1 MTTINCVNFRGG
13 GETTGS
19 PAYRNTASLRNA
31 EQPTPQM
38 PNDSVNFKG
47 YDEYGNKKKSKAVPI
62 ILGSVVAIGAAIVGM
77 GYAHKNNLIVN
88 MKEGKVKNLLS
99 KANPALEKCHDW
111 CHTVK
116 KFGVDSWEKVKGWF
130 SKKS

>member
-1 MTTINCVNFRGG
+1 MSVSCVSFRGG

-19 PAYRNTASLRNA
+19 PAYTSNVRLRNSQA
-31 EQPTPQM
+31 PAPQL
-38 PNDSVNFKG
+38 PNDSVNFRG
-47 YDEYGNKKKSKAVPI
+47 YDEYGQKKKSKAVPI
-62 ILGSVVAIGAAIVGM
+62 ILGTIATAGLAIVGM
-77 GYAHKNNLIVN
+77 GYAHKTNALSK
-88 MKEGKVKNLLS
+88 MKDGKFKDFLS

-111 CHTVK
+111 CHSVK